1 MSATRHRV
9 CCRACA
15 THAAAQRLQPLQNSR
30 GGCLN
35 TPTRGIWPVTSAQWG
50 ALDRTP
56 WSISQTP
63 IPGMSA
69 AQELPGGTACTLKI
83 GFAQMS
89 LCCPPWKN
97 HFFPASLFKRCLLPW
112 DTAPATPALALKG
125 RISRRKTPITPK
137 PAQGEKWMQSFL
149 PLKMCLLLD
158 LGSHFY

>member
-1 MSATRHRV
+1 MSATRHGV

-15 THAAAQRLQPLQNSR
+15 THAAAQRLQPLQSSR

-35 TPTRGIWPVTSAQWG
+35 TPTWGIWPVTSAQWG

-69 AQELPGGTACTLKI
+69 AQQLPGGSAHTLTNRLCTDEPL
-83 GFAQMS
+83 
-89 LCCPPWKN
+89 LCS
-97 HFFPASLFKRCLLPW
+97 HFFPASPFKRCLLSW
-112 DTAPATPALALKG
+112 DATPATALALKG

-137 PAQGEKWMQSFL
+137 PGQGEKMDAIFSSTEDVLAW
-149 PLKMCLLLD
+149 LD